1 MRGPPGFWPAVVSST
16 VAGATHGEPNS
27 VRNAMNRRRF
37 LSRSFFAFAGA
48 VTLRQTMAT
57 SYAQA
62 PAAAGAKI
70 DKVVKTEDEW
80 RKLLTP
86 AQFDVLRQEGT
97 ERPFTSPLNKEK
109 RKGSYACVAC
119 DLPLFESR
127 TKYDSGTGWPSFYE
141 AIPGRV
147 ESMVDHKLFVP
158 RNEYHCARCGGHH
171 GHVFDD
177 GPKPTGL
184 RYCNNGVALKFI
196 PA

>member
-1 MRGPPGFWPAVVSST
+1 
-16 VAGATHGEPNS
+16 
-27 VRNAMNRRRF
+27 MNRRRF
-37 LSRSFFAFAGA
+37 LYRTFFAFAGVA
-48 VTLRQTMAT
+48 ALRQTIFA
-57 SYAQA
+57 YAQA
-62 PAAAGAKI
+62 PVAPAAKI
-70 DKVVKTEDEW
+70 DKVVRTEDEW
-80 RKLLTP
+80 RKLLAP
-86 AQFDVLRQEGT
+86 EQFAVLRQEGT
-97 ERPFTSPLNKEK
+97 ERPFTSPLNKER
-109 RKGSYACVAC
+109 RKGIFACVAC